1 MQAEQAHPTLRWPA
15 GPAYPVLEA
24 GAVHVWAA
32 LLDRPADK
40 TQALRR
46 LLAPDEQA
54 RADRFRFDVHRD
66 RYIVARGVL
75 RTLLG
80 RYLAVPPQRVQFVY
94 SAHDKPS
101 LPGGQLAFNVSHSQQ
116 VGLFAFCP
124 ETAVGVDVEQI
135 RPMPDGEE
143 IAARFFSADDNAR
156 FLAVPPA
163 QRDLA
168 FFNCWTR
175 KEAFIKAIGEGLSHP
190 LDVFDVTLQP
200 DEPARILRL
209 HGRAELAARWSLI
222 HLDPADGFVGAL
234 ALEAS
239 PRQVVTYRWE

>member
-1 MQAEQAHPTLRWPA
+1 
-15 GPAYPVLEA
+15 
-24 GAVHVWAA
+24 
-32 LLDRPADK
+32 
-40 TQALRR
+40 
-46 LLAPDEQA
+46 
-54 RADRFRFDVHRD
+54 
-66 RYIVARGVL
+66 
-75 RTLLG
+75 
-80 RYLAVPPQRVQFVY
+80 VQFVY
-94 SAHDKPS
+94 SAHAKPS
-101 LPGGQLAFNVSHSQQ
+101 LPGGQLAFNLSHSQQ
-116 VGLFAFCP
+116 VALFAFCR

-190 LDVFDVTLQP
+190 LDLFDVTLQP
-200 DEPARILRL
+200 GEPARILRL
-209 HGRAELAARWSLI
+209 HGRAELAARWSLT
-222 HLDPADGFVGAL
+222 HLEPAPGFVGAL
-234 ALEAS
+234 ALEAP